1 MDYAIILATKYQDSE
16 WVLDGDD
23 YQGLTWLSETAKP
36 TKKQLEDLWP
46 LVQAELEAKAQ
57 AKIDAKA
64 SAISKLQALGLTVEE
79 VQVAFG
85 LSE

>member
-1 MDYAIILATKYQDSE
+1 MDIAKILELNYTGSSWTLNGDSYE
-16 WVLDGDD
+16 
-23 YQGLTWLSETAKP
+23 GLTWLSETPKP
-36 TKKQLEDLWP
+36 TEDELEELWIE
-46 LVQAELEAKAQ
+46 VQAELEAKAQ

>member
-1 MDYAIILATKYQDSE
+1 MDLTFILIHKYEGSE
-16 WVLDGDD
+16 WTLDGDS
-23 YQGLTWLSETAKP
+23 YEGLTWLSDSPKP
-36 TKKQLEDLWP
+36 SQEELEELWP
-46 LVQAELEAKAQ
+46 EVQAEIQARAQ